1 MAIRRRQLE
10 LEILERERLQK
21 LNDCKSSDN
30 LEDLNVT
37 LTNHNT
43 SADLLSCNVQQV
55 VGLEPVSSPR
65 PNSCTQ
71 LNTSMEVML
80 DEEGDKV
87 RSHGVGESDNS
98 MQHRRGIIIDSLDDC
113 SSSEEFN
120 RIVDSDIWDQVI
132 YVNNSNSGKKGTVN
146 DI

>member
-80 DEEGDKV
+80 GEEGDKV
-87 RSHGVGESDNS
+87 TSHGESDNI

-132 YVNNSNSGKKGTVN
+132 YVNNSNSGKKGKLVL
-146 DI
+146 